1 MCENLH
7 LAQQIQSGFGER
19 NLGELESSTDQF
31 YLRNITGGIEFIM
44 RKVIKGRTCSK
55 ELDQT
60 KMEAEQ
66 SYNFRNLEQNVN
78 LKLCQCLEI
87 IAWGK
92 RELQAGYHSCNIL
105 QENTWKM
112 LFVDCEAGLELG

>member
-7 LAQQIQSGFGER
+7 LAQQIQSGNGER
-19 NLGELESSTDQF
+19 NLGELEASTDQF
-31 YLRNITGGIEFIM
+31 YLRNITDGIEFIM
-44 RKVIKGRTCSK
+44 RKMIKGHTCSK

-78 LKLCQCLEI
+78 VKLCRCLETT
-87 IAWGK
+87 AWGK
-92 RELQAGYHSCNIL
+92 RELQAGYHSWDVL
-105 QENTWKM
+105 PENTQKM
-112 LFVDCEAGLELG
+112 LFNDCEAGLELG